1 MSSFP
6 ELSCASNCATYTNV
20 ECALLCA
27 FHDTDYT
34 SSANLIL
41 YQGSLPL
48 CKLATAVYHRMYDQC
63 DFTSPRVLAI
73 FDLSY
78 AYPYRNT
85 CKSDHVFWFSM
96 IPMVHFDITHRV
108 IPSVVYPSRS
118 HCMSYFGIPN
128 QNTRSMRP
136 HVVFRISDTSYESA
150 TLIFKQKLISSMSLL
165 FRLQYCIPQRRLYD
179 QCDVL
184 VPRDSRCM

>member
-1 MSSFP
+1 MRHYVCLYMSSFP

-48 CKLATAVYHRMYDQC
+48 CKLATAVYHRMYGQC

-85 CKSDHVFWFSM
+85 CKYDHVFIFNDTYGPLRHNIQSDSFSCVSFSKSLYVLLWYTKAEYT
-96 IPMVHFDITHRV
+96 I
-108 IPSVVYPSRS
+108 
-118 HCMSYFGIPN
+118 N
-128 QNTRSMRP
+128 A
-136 HVVFRISDTSYESA
+136 TSC
-150 TLIFKQKLISSMSLL
+150 F
-165 FRLQYCIPQRRLYD
+165 FPD
-179 QCDVL
+179 
-184 VPRDSRCM
+184 

>member
-1 MSSFP
+1 MRHYVCLYMSSFP

-34 SSANLIL
+34 SSADLIL

-85 CKSDHVFWFSM
+85 CKYDHVFLFSM
-96 IPMVHFDITHRV
+96 IPMVHFDITYRV

-118 HCMSYFGIPN
+118 HCMSYCGIPK
-128 QNTRSMRP
+128 QNIRSMRP
-136 HVVFRISDTSYESA
+136 HVFSGLA
-150 TLIFKQKLISSMSLL
+150 THYTNQQLL
-165 FRLQYCIPQRRLYD
+165 FSNKNL
-179 QCDVL
+179 L
-184 VPRDSRCM
+184 VA